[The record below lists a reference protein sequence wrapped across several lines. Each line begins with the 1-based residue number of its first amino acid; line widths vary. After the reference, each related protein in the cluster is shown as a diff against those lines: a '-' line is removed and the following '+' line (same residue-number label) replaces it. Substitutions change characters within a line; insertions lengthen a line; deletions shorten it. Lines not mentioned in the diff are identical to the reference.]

1 MLAVV
6 GTVGK
11 LCFSTF
17 RKTKHFLFYS
27 NFRRRKTANIVRTL
41 IKNRTL
47 SERELTKSGSKCQIS
62 RKWSDASPQNF
73 NSAQRKYSSYFVPIL
88 VQISRYMT
96 FHLIYPWNVSA
107 YKGRSSG
114 AEQPVRRR
122 YLSLDLSLI
131 SQIKQI
137 RTIFIGLFQFLGPCS
152 RSCQYPFQ
160 MSPFGAEWC
169 PGTFPDMPHVFL
181 IIIILKN

>member
-1 MLAVV
+1 MARCCKFKGFQNEMCTFIFVSTVLEGYWELIAVI

-17 RKTKHFLFYS
+17 RKTKHFLLFP

-62 RKWSDASPQNF
+62 RKWSDAAPQNF
-73 NSAQRKYSSYFVPIL
+73 NSAQRKYLIYFIPIL

-107 YKGRSSG
+107 YGRQLPPG
-114 AEQPVRRR
+114 IYR
-122 YLSLDLSLI
+122 
-131 SQIKQI
+131 K
-137 RTIFIGLFQFLGPCS
+137 FQVCAKIPAHS
-152 RSCQYPFQ
+152 EVHQ
-160 MSPFGAEWC
+160 
-169 PGTFPDMPHVFL
+169 
-181 IIIILKN
+181 